1 MLISTKPKNAAEAA
15 VLARARQLT
24 DFKWTPVRDVPTFLS
39 LDKGNGVL
47 PAGVEVTGFPYSST
61 ERIDKFFCEN
71 VSFETFLTAIPNPDS
86 KLYQPGRATLGACN
100 FGVVCN
106 GLVRYALGIR
116 ERVNT
121 QNWGSLP
128 GMRQVKAK
136 GEYTVDEM
144 QLCDVLHAYG
154 EGRNHVSLIT
164 DIVRN
169 EDGKIEF
176 VEVSEAVRPTCKRKS
191 YTPEEYYEKFKLF
204 SLWRYDLLDSAPL
217 LDEKLDTFLFESGL
231 EKISPNIAVDNGNK
245 SNYRLGE
252 EIIISVFGEGE
263 NTIVLTH
270 NGAVLEEIK
279 VYGNA
284 KISRTLERGYYTA
297 TLKNNGKSVEF
308 AVTIPE
314 ISYECDGNNLTVH
327 MDPMDEKSRILH
339 MELRKKINKNGF
351 GALAKALPLT
361 EEERKSKSATRTLTE
376 DTENFKVYFENPYGV
391 WTHTMI
397 YIKK

>member
-1 MLISTKPKNAAEAA
+1 MLISSKPKNEGEAA
-15 VLARARQLT
+15 VIARARQLT
-24 DFKWTPVRDVPTFLS
+24 DFKWTPVRDVPTYLS
-39 LDKGNGVL
+39 LTKGNGVL
-47 PAGVEVTGFPYSST
+47 PAGVEQTGFPYAST

-71 VSFETFLTAIPNPDS
+71 ISFESFLTAIPNPDS
-86 KLYQPGRATLGACN
+86 KLYQAGHASLRACN

-121 QNWGSLP
+121 QNWSSLP
-128 GMRQVKAK
+128 GMRQIKQK

-164 DIVRN
+164 DIIRN

-191 YTPEEYYEKFKLF
+191 YTPEEYYEAFKLF
-204 SLWRYDLLDSAPL
+204 SLWRYDLLGSVPP
-217 LDEKLDTFLFESGL
+217 LDEEQNTLLFESGL
-231 EKISPNIAVDNGNK
+231 EKISPSIAVDNGNK

-252 EIIISVFGEGE
+252 EILISVFGEEENVVVLSRGGE
-263 NTIVLTH
+263 AI
-270 NGAVLEEIK
+270 EEIK

-284 KISRTLERGYYTA
+284 KIAITLERGYYTA
-297 TLKNNGKSVEF
+297 SLKNGGERVEF

-314 ISYECDGNNLTVH
+314 ISYECDGKSITVH
-327 MDPMDEKSRILH
+327 IDPMDKKSKILH
-339 MELRKKINKNGF
+339 MELRKKINKEGF
-351 GALAKALPLT
+351 GGLAKVLPLT
-361 EEERKSKSATRTLTE
+361 EEEKKSGIIKRPIPENA
-376 DTENFKVYFENPYGV
+376 ENFKIYFENEYGV
-391 WTHTMI
+391 WTHKMVHI
-397 YIKK
+397 DE